1 MEENSGNAN
10 LGNLLAK
17 KRPGNKNRQRSSP
30 SQLEQ
35 QLTKKERTTK
45 LPLVGALVHK
55 ALQARDTKP
64 EEVADPV
71 PRQPAQPEQ
80 LVQPEQPEEPK
91 QPNKN
96 NNNNINNT
104 TNNNNNTRNDD
115 SNHNH
120 NNNNNE
126 PTNVDSSY
134 LNSQANTS
142 CSMVL
147 PFNLGPDGHNVDAIQ
162 SAPAASA
169 PPAHLVLPP
178 AYARGQTNI
187 YTGVPIIVNPYIDFI
202 VVNGDDRYMIRC
214 ERKSVLER
222 SVELAKLIHAGPNS
236 GRKSDNHFQISNVD
250 KNDFEL
256 IVRYMEKHFI
266 PYRDHKHLLKIL
278 ELADRFNVP
287 DLIIY
292 CIRELDLSISS
303 ATALD
308 IFKALWFYQG
318 IALTNQ
324 RQTVITTQETAQQLA
339 RRQSKAKAAAK
350 QLAAQAAQANEN
362 GADGDG
368 AQANLIPNPNPFT
381 TEDYGVALLHNTLQ
395 LIDMHAE
402 LLLSMKAIA
411 DLRFEELET
420 LARRDTLQLRSEV
433 TLFECLVNWSLAE
446 CARRNLDA
454 TLDNRR
460 MVLGPLCLTP
470 RYLRMSASEFRRCCE
485 RIELLPQLETSLIL
499 EALEGKKL
507 KNLTAQQSELME
519 KFRTP
524 RAEYALMPVHLSDR
538 SSPKNYPKKMRLAS
552 EGRPTEEGC
561 WEKVGINCLRVFV
574 CIFD

>member
-1 MEENSGNAN
+1 RS
-10 LGNLLAK
+10 
-17 KRPGNKNRQRSSP
+17 GNKNRQRSIP
-30 SQLEQ
+30 FRLEQ

-55 ALQARDTKP
+55 ALQVRNSDNHFVATTSTTAKQQQFEADTNS
-64 EEVADPV
+64 D
-71 PRQPAQPEQ
+71 
-80 LVQPEQPEEPK
+80 
-91 QPNKN
+91 KN
-96 NNNNINNT
+96 AI
-104 TNNNNNTRNDD
+104 
-115 SNHNH
+115 S
-120 NNNNNE
+120 
-126 PTNVDSSY
+126 
-134 LNSQANTS
+134 
-142 CSMVL
+142 SMVL
-147 PFNLGPDGHNVDAIQ
+147 PFGLGPDGHNVDAIQ
-162 SAPAASA
+162 SAPAPSA
-169 PPAHLVLPP
+169 PPAHLVAPP
-178 AYARGQTNI
+178 LYARGQTNI

-236 GRKSDNHFQISNVD
+236 GRKSDNHFQILNVD

-266 PYRDHKHLLKIL
+266 RYRDHKHLLKIL
-278 ELADRFNVP
+278 ELSDRFNVP

-308 IFKALWFYQG
+308 IYKALWFYQG

-324 RQTVITTQETAQQLA
+324 HQTVITTQETAQQQA
-339 RRQSKAKAAAK
+339 RKQASKAKAAAK
-350 QLAAQAAQANEN
+350 QLAAAQAQAHD

-368 AQANLIPNPNPFT
+368 AQVNLIPNPNPFT

-402 LLLSMKAIA
+402 LLLSMPAIC

-420 LARRDTLQLRSEV
+420 LAKRDTLQLRSEL
-433 TLFECLVNWSLAE
+433 TLFECLANWSLAE
-446 CARRNLDA
+446 CGRKNLDA
-454 TLDNRR
+454 TPENRR
-460 MVLGPLCLTP
+460 TVLGPLCLTP
-470 RYLRMSASEFRRCCE
+470 RYLRMTPSEFRRCCD
-485 RIELLPQLETSLIL
+485 RLELLPPLEISLISD
-499 EALEGKKL
+499 ALEGKKL
-507 KNLTAQQSELME
+507 KNLTDQQTELLE
-519 KFRTP
+519 KFRAP
-524 RAEYALMPVHLSDR
+524 RAEYARMPVHLSDR
-538 SSPKNYPKKMRLAS
+538 SSPKNYPKKMRLAH
-552 EGRPTEEGC
+552 EGRATEEGC

>member
-1 MEENSGNAN
+1 MSDNFHQQSSDAIEPRS
-10 LGNLLAK
+10 
-17 KRPGNKNRQRSSP
+17 GNKNQQVQEVRCCSRFAQKLTRQERP
-30 SQLEQ
+30 
-35 QLTKKERTTK
+35 TKF
-45 LPLVGALVHK
+45 PIVGALVHK
-55 ALQARDTKP
+55 ALLRREKEKA
-64 EEVADPV
+64 E
-71 PRQPAQPEQ
+71 AQS
-80 LVQPEQPEEPK
+80 
-91 QPNKN
+91 
-96 NNNNINNT
+96 ISDC
-104 TNNNNNTRNDD
+104 NNNNTTT
-115 SNHNH
+115 SNS
-120 NNNNNE
+120 E
-126 PTNVDSSY
+126 STEESS
-134 LNSQANTS
+134 T
-142 CSMVL
+142 MVL
-147 PFNLGPDGHNVDAIQ
+147 PFGLGPDGHHVDAIQ
-162 SAPAASA
+162 SAPSA
-169 PPAHLVLPP
+169 PSAPAAHLVMPP
-178 AYARGQTNI
+178 PYARGQTNI

-236 GRKSDNHFQISNVD
+236 GRKSDNHFQILNVD

-324 RQTVITTQETAQQLA
+324 HQTVITTQETGLQLA
-339 RRQSKAKAAAK
+339 RKQASKAKAKQAA
-350 QLAAQAAQANEN
+350 AAQNSAPHEN

-368 AQANLIPNPNPFT
+368 AQVNLIPNPNPFT

-402 LLLSMKAIA
+402 LLLSMREIA

-420 LARRDTLQLRSEV
+420 LVKRDTLQLRSEL
-433 TLFECLVNWSLAE
+433 TLFECLATWSLAE
-446 CARRNLDA
+446 CARKNLDA
-454 TLDNRR
+454 TPENRR
-460 MVLGPLCLTP
+460 TVLGPLCLTP
-470 RYLRMSASEFRRCCE
+470 RYLRMSPAEFRRCCE
-485 RIELLPQLETSLIL
+485 RIELLPPLETSLVSD
-499 EALEGKKL
+499 ALEGKKL
-507 KNLTAQQSELME
+507 KNLTDQQTELLD
-519 KFRTP
+519 KFRQP
-524 RAEYALMPVHLSDR
+524 RAEYARMPVHLSDR
-538 SSPKNYPKKMRLAS
+538 SSPKNYPKKMRLAH

-561 WEKVGINCLRVFV
+561 WEKAGMNCLRVFV

>member
-1 MEENSGNAN
+1 MEENCGNAN
-10 LGNLLAK
+10 LGNLLPNQ
-17 KRPGNKNRQRSSP
+17 RSGNKNRQRNIP
-30 SQLEQ
+30 IRLEQ

-55 ALQARDTKP
+55 ALQARDSDT
-64 EEVADPV
+64 E
-71 PRQPAQPEQ
+71 
-80 LVQPEQPEEPK
+80 
-91 QPNKN
+91 
-96 NNNNINNT
+96 I
-104 TNNNNNTRNDD
+104 NNNTSNYNKIKNIKHYNYNEISNRN
-115 SNHNH
+115 
-120 NNNNNE
+120 
-126 PTNVDSSY
+126 
-134 LNSQANTS
+134 
-142 CSMVL
+142 MVL
-147 PFNLGPDGHNVDAIQ
+147 PFGLGPDGHNVDAIQ
-162 SAPAASA
+162 SAPAPSA
-169 PPAHLVLPP
+169 PPAHMVVPP
-178 AYARGQTNI
+178 LYARGQTNI

-236 GRKSDNHFQISNVD
+236 GRKNDNHFQVSNVD

-266 PYRDHKHLLKIL
+266 RYRDHKHLLKIL

-324 RQTVITTQETAQQLA
+324 HQTVITTQETAQQLA
-339 RRQSKAKAAAK
+339 RKQASKAKAAAK
-350 QLAAQAAQANEN
+350 QLAAAQAQTQEN
-362 GADGDG
+362 GAEGDS
-368 AQANLIPNPNPFT
+368 AQVNLIPNPNPFT

-402 LLLSMKAIA
+402 LLLLVPEIC

-420 LARRDTLQLRSEV
+420 LAKRDTLQLRSEI
-433 TLFECLVNWSLAE
+433 TLFECLANWSLAE
-446 CARRNLDA
+446 CARKNLDA
-454 TLDNRR
+454 TPENRR
-460 MVLGPLCLTP
+460 TVLGPLCITP
-470 RYLRMSASEFRRCCE
+470 RYLRMSSSEFRRCCD
-485 RIELLPQLETSLIL
+485 RLELLPPVETSLISD
-499 EALEGKKL
+499 ALEGKKL
-507 KNLTAQQSELME
+507 KNLTDQQTELLE

-524 RAEYALMPVHLSDR
+524 RAEYARMPVYLSDR
-538 SSPKNYPKKMRLAS
+538 SSPKNYPKKMRMAH
-552 EGRPTEEGC
+552 EGRATEEGC

>member
-1 MEENSGNAN
+1 MESKSGNAN
-10 LGNLLAK
+10 LGNLFPNN
-17 KRPGNKNRQRSSP
+17 RCGNKNRQRSVP
-30 SQLEQ
+30 SRLEQ

-55 ALQARDTKP
+55 ALQVRDSDT
-64 EEVADPV
+64 DL
-71 PRQPAQPEQ
+71 QQ
-80 LVQPEQPEEPK
+80 LQT
-91 QPNKN
+91 N
-96 NNNNINNT
+96 NNTDNN
-104 TNNNNNTRNDD
+104 NNNNNTNT
-115 SNHNH
+115 
-120 NNNNNE
+120 NNNNE
-126 PTNVDSSY
+126 IS
-134 LNSQANTS
+134 NTK
-142 CSMVL
+142 MVL
-147 PFNLGPDGHNVDAIQ
+147 PFGLGPDGGHNVDAIQ
-162 SAPAASA
+162 SAPAPSA
-169 PPAHLVLPP
+169 PPAHLVVPP
-178 AYARGQTNI
+178 LYARGQTNI

-236 GRKSDNHFQISNVD
+236 GRKSDNHFQILNVD

-324 RQTVITTQETAQQLA
+324 HQTVITTQETAQQLA
-339 RRQSKAKAAAK
+339 RKQASKAKAAAK
-350 QLAAQAAQANEN
+350 QLAQKQEN
-362 GADGDG
+362 GGGGAGDGDG
-368 AQANLIPNPNPFT
+368 AQVNLIPNPNPFT

-402 LLLSMKAIA
+402 LLLSMPAIC

-420 LARRDTLQLRSEV
+420 LAKRDTLQLRSEI
-433 TLFECLVNWSLAE
+433 TLFECLANWSLAE
-446 CARRNLDA
+446 CARKQLDA
-454 TLDNRR
+454 TPENRR
-460 MVLGPLCLTP
+460 TVLGPLCLTP
-470 RYLRMSASEFRRCCE
+470 RYLRMTASEFRRCCD
-485 RIELLPQLETSLIL
+485 RIELLPPVETSLISD
-499 EALEGKKL
+499 ALEGKKL
-507 KNLTAQQSELME
+507 KNLTDQQTELLE
-519 KFRTP
+519 KFRTT
-524 RAEYALMPVHLSDR
+524 RAEYARMPVHLSDR
-538 SSPKNYPKKMRLAS
+538 SSPKNYPKKMRLAH
-552 EGRPTEEGC
+552 EGRGTEEGC